1 MSAFASI
8 TGVSP
13 PSYNNG
19 QNTGSLKN
27 NYRVSSITGNMAGND
42 ANDAWDG
49 GMTVNMSPGT
59 GSSNYTVVC
68 SGKAEVGGY
77 NYTSHQDS
85 IPYTRTLV
93 LLHAYSK
100 SSGSFK
106 LKGFGTY
113 MNTDYGVG
121 HWHYSEIHFSVFDT
135 TSGTDQ
141 T

>member
-1 MSAFASI
+1 M
-8 TGVSP
+8 SP
-13 PSYNNG
+13 PYPNNG
-19 QNTGSLKN
+19 QNTGTLRN
-27 NYRVSSITGNMAGND
+27 NYRVSSVTGGMASHD

-49 GMTVNMSPGT
+49 GMTVNLSPGT
-59 GSSNYTVVC
+59 GSSNYTVVV
-68 SGKAEVGGY
+68 SGKLENGTY

-85 IPYTRTLV
+85 IPYTRSLS
-93 LLHAYSK
+93 LIHAFSK
-100 SSGSFK
+100 GSTSFR

-121 HWHYSEIHFSVFDT
+121 HLHYTEMHFSVFDT

>member
-1 MSAFASI
+1 MTRA
-8 TGVSP
+8 
-13 PSYNNG
+13 YN
-19 QNTGSLKN
+19 
-27 NYRVSSITGNMAGND
+27 VSSHSGNLASND
-42 ANDAWDG
+42 ANDAHDG

-77 NYTSHQDS
+77 IYTSHQPNL
-85 IPYTRTLV
+85 PYTRTLV
-93 LLHAYSK
+93 LLHASSK
-100 SSGSFK
+100 STGSFK
-106 LKGFGTY
+106 LKGWGTY